1 MPDLSGPSRI
11 QSARLS
17 LSDRTMRPASG
28 DPRFRRSPLQ
38 AIPASGDPRFRRSPL
53 QAIKDTPSINGRAVG
68 NTLYAAGK

>member
-38 AIPASGDPRFRRSPL
+38 AI
-53 QAIKDTPSINGRAVG
+53 KDTPSINGRAVV